1 MDTDTAA
8 GVPADQKVAA
18 AEVAAQALYGIE
30 TGLPEILADET
41 SRYVKQSLSAA
52 PSRTRTDAHPSTPAR
67 PPSHP
72 FVQGH
77 LMRYTT
83 FGHRTGLRVSEYAL
97 GTANFGTGWGA
108 GAEPDE
114 ARRIF
119 DRFAEAGGT
128 FLDSADGYQF
138 GESEEL
144 TGKLISADRDHFVL
158 ATKFTLGATPQADIS
173 KTGNS
178 RKNMVASVEASLKRL
193 STDYIDLLWVHF
205 PDELTPMEE
214 LLRGLDDLVSA
225 GKIHHAALSNF
236 PAWRVSR
243 AVTLADL
250 KNWAPIVGIQHEY
263 SLVERTADRELL
275 PMAEGLGLGA
285 ALWSP
290 LGGGLLTGKYRRSTE
305 GRLSDLGMVVH
316 TESTGQKTAVVDTV
330 LAIAEE
336 TGMTPAQVA
345 VAWVRERAAR
355 SVATLV
361 PIIGPRNL
369 SQLDSY
375 LGALA
380 VHLPDE
386 QYTRL
391 TEVSAVPLGMPH
403 EGIAASLDR
412 LQGGSAGSVTAP
424 VVPVA

>member
-1 MDTDTAA
+1 
-8 GVPADQKVAA
+8 
-18 AEVAAQALYGIE
+18 
-30 TGLPEILADET
+30 
-41 SRYVKQSLSAA
+41 
-52 PSRTRTDAHPSTPAR
+52 
-67 PPSHP
+67 
-72 FVQGH
+72 
-77 LMRYTT
+77 MRYTT

-119 DRFAEAGGT
+119 DRFTEAGGT
-128 FLDSADGYQF
+128 FLDTADTYQF

-144 TGKLISADRDHFVL
+144 TGKFVSADRDHFVL
-158 ATKFTLGATPQADIS
+158 ATKFTLGAAPQPSIS

-193 STDYIDLLWVHF
+193 GTDYIDLLWVHF

-214 LLRGLDDLVSA
+214 ILRGLDDLVRS

-250 KNWAPIVGIQHEY
+250 KDWAPIVGIQHEY

-275 PMAEGLGLGA
+275 PMAESLGLGA

-290 LGGGLLTGKYRRSTE
+290 LGGGLLTGKYRRSAA
-305 GRLSDLGMVVH
+305 GRLSDLGAVIH
-316 TESTGQKTAVVDTV
+316 TESTDQKTAVVDAV
-330 LAIAEE
+330 LAVAEE
-336 TGMTPAQVA
+336 TGVTPAQVS

-355 SVATLV
+355 SATALI
-361 PIIGPRNL
+361 PIIGPRNPT
-369 SQLDSY
+369 QLDSY
-375 LGALA
+375 LSALDFQ
-380 VHLPDE
+380 LPPEHFD
-386 QYTRL
+386 RL
-391 TEVSAVPLGMPH
+391 SQVSAVPLGAPH
-403 EGIAASLDR
+403 EAIAGSLGGI
-412 LQGGSAGSVTAP
+412 QGGDASRVIAP
-424 VVPVA
+424 AAPLA

>member
-1 MDTDTAA
+1 
-8 GVPADQKVAA
+8 
-18 AEVAAQALYGIE
+18 
-30 TGLPEILADET
+30 
-41 SRYVKQSLSAA
+41 
-52 PSRTRTDAHPSTPAR
+52 
-67 PPSHP
+67 
-72 FVQGH
+72 
-77 LMRYTT
+77 MRYTT
-83 FGHRTGLRVSEYAL
+83 FGHKTGLRVSEYAL

-119 DRFAEAGGT
+119 DGFAEAGGT
-128 FLDSADGYQF
+128 FLDTADTYQF

-144 TGKLISADRDHFVL
+144 TGKFISADRDHFVL
-158 ATKFTLGATPQADIS
+158 ATKFTLGATPQPSIS

-193 STDYIDLLWVHF
+193 GTDYIDLLWLHF
-205 PDELTPMEE
+205 PDELTPIEE
-214 LLRGLDDLVSA
+214 ILRGLDDLVSA

-275 PMAEGLGLGA
+275 PMAESLGLGA

-305 GRLSDLGMVVH
+305 GRLSDLGVVIH
-316 TESTGQKTAVVDTV
+316 TENTDQKTAVVDTV
-330 LAIAEE
+330 LALSEE
-336 TGMTPAQVA
+336 TGVTPAQLS

-355 SVATLV
+355 AATSLL
-361 PIIGPRNL
+361 PIIGPRNVT
-369 SQLDSY
+369 QLDSY
-375 LGALA
+375 LSALD
-380 VHLPDE
+380 VQLTPE
-386 QYTRL
+386 QFTRL
-391 TEVSAVPLGMPH
+391 SEVSAVPLGVPH
-403 EGIAASLDR
+403 EGIAKSLGGI
-412 LQGGSAGSVTAP
+412 QGGDAGRVIAP
-424 VVPVA
+424 ATPVA

>member
-1 MDTDTAA
+1 
-8 GVPADQKVAA
+8 
-18 AEVAAQALYGIE
+18 
-30 TGLPEILADET
+30 
-41 SRYVKQSLSAA
+41 
-52 PSRTRTDAHPSTPAR
+52 
-67 PPSHP
+67 
-72 FVQGH
+72 
-77 LMRYTT
+77 MRYMT
-83 FGHRTGLRVSEYAL
+83 FGQRTGLRVSEYAL

-144 TGKLISADRDHFVL
+144 TGKLISADREHFVL
-158 ATKFTLGATPQADIS
+158 ATKFALGAAPQPGIS
-173 KTGNS
+173 RTGNS
-178 RKNMVASVEASLKRL
+178 RKNLIASVEASLKRL
-193 STDYIDLLWVHF
+193 GTDYIDLLWAHF
-205 PDELTPMEE
+205 PDQLTPVEE

-275 PMAEGLGLGA
+275 PMAESLGLGA

-290 LGGGLLTGKYRRSTE
+290 LGGGLLTGKYRRSAE
-305 GRLSDLGMVVH
+305 GRLSDLGMVIH
-316 TESTGQKTAVVDTV
+316 TESTDQKTAVVDTV
-330 LAIAEE
+330 LAIAQE
-336 TGMTPAQVA
+336 TGVTPAQVS

-369 SQLDSY
+369 TQLDGY
-375 LGALA
+375 LGALD
-380 VHLPDE
+380 VRLTDE

-391 TEVSAVPLGMPH
+391 NEISAAPLGVPH

-412 LQGGSAGSVTAP
+412 LQGGNTSRIIAP
-424 VVPVA
+424 VVPVG

>member
-1 MDTDTAA
+1 
-8 GVPADQKVAA
+8 
-18 AEVAAQALYGIE
+18 
-30 TGLPEILADET
+30 
-41 SRYVKQSLSAA
+41 
-52 PSRTRTDAHPSTPAR
+52 
-67 PPSHP
+67 
-72 FVQGH
+72 
-77 LMRYTT
+77 MRYTA

-158 ATKFTLGATPQADIS
+158 ATKFALGATPHADIS
-173 KTGNS
+173 RTGNS
-178 RKNMVASVEASLKRL
+178 RKNMVASVESSLKRL

-243 AVTLADL
+243 AATLADL
-250 KNWAPIVGIQHEY
+250 KNWAPVVGIQHEY

-275 PMAEGLGLGA
+275 PMAESLGLGA

-290 LGGGLLTGKYRRSTE
+290 LGGGLLTGKYRSSAE

-316 TESTGQKTAVVDTV
+316 TESTAQKTSVVDTV

-336 TGMTPAQVA
+336 TGTTPAQVA

-361 PIIGPRNL
+361 PIIGPRSL
-369 SQLDSY
+369 AQLNSY
-375 LGALA
+375 LGALD
-380 VHLPDE
+380 VHLTGD
-386 QYTRL
+386 QYSRL

-412 LQGGSAGSVTAP
+412 LQGGTADRVTAP

>member
-1 MDTDTAA
+1 
-8 GVPADQKVAA
+8 
-18 AEVAAQALYGIE
+18 
-30 TGLPEILADET
+30 
-41 SRYVKQSLSAA
+41 
-52 PSRTRTDAHPSTPAR
+52 
-67 PPSHP
+67 
-72 FVQGH
+72 
-77 LMRYTT
+77 MRYTT

-97 GTANFGTGWGA
+97 GTAKFGTGWGA

-128 FLDSADGYQF
+128 FLDSADGHQF

-158 ATKFTLGATPQADIS
+158 ATKFTLGAAPQPDIS

-193 STDYIDLLWVHF
+193 GTDYIDLLWVHF

-263 SLVERTADRELL
+263 SLVERTAERELL

-290 LGGGLLTGKYRRSTE
+290 LGGGLLTGKYRSSAE
-305 GRLSDLGMVVH
+305 GRLSDLGMVIH

-336 TGMTPAQVA
+336 TGVAPAQVA

-361 PIIGPRNL
+361 PIIGPRSL

-375 LGALA
+375 LGALD
-380 VHLPDE
+380 VQLTDE
-386 QYTRL
+386 QYNRL
-391 TEVSAVPLGMPH
+391 AEVSAVPLGEPH
-403 EGIAASLDR
+403 EGIAATLDR
-412 LQGGSAGSVTAP
+412 LQGGGVDRVTAP

>member
-1 MDTDTAA
+1 
-8 GVPADQKVAA
+8 
-18 AEVAAQALYGIE
+18 
-30 TGLPEILADET
+30 
-41 SRYVKQSLSAA
+41 
-52 PSRTRTDAHPSTPAR
+52 
-67 PPSHP
+67 
-72 FVQGH
+72 
-77 LMRYTT
+77 MRYTT
-83 FGHRTGLRVSEYAL
+83 FGRLTGLRVSEYAL

-128 FLDSADGYQF
+128 FLDSADAYQF

-158 ATKFTLGATPQADIS
+158 ATKFALGSAPQPAIS
-173 KTGNS
+173 RTGTS
-178 RKNMVASVEASLKRL
+178 RKNTVASVEASLKRL
-193 STDYIDLLWVHF
+193 GTDYIDLLWVHF

-214 LLRGLDDLVSA
+214 LLRGLDDLVST

-250 KNWAPIVGIQHEY
+250 KSWTPIVGIQHEY

-275 PMAEGLGLGA
+275 PMAESLGLGA

-290 LGGGLLTGKYRRSTE
+290 LGGGLLTGKYRSSAE
-305 GRLSDLGMVVH
+305 GRLSDLGMVIH

-330 LAIAEE
+330 LAVAEE
-336 TGMTPAQVA
+336 TGVTPAQVA

-361 PIIGPRNL
+361 PIIGPRTL
-369 SQLDSY
+369 AQLESY
-375 LGALA
+375 LGALDVQLTDA
-380 VHLPDE
+380 
-386 QYTRL
+386 QYSRL
-391 TEVSAVPLGMPH
+391 AEVSAVPLGAPH
-403 EGIAASLDR
+403 EGIGASLHR
-412 LQGGSAGSVTAP
+412 LQGGSADRVTAP

>member
-1 MDTDTAA
+1 
-8 GVPADQKVAA
+8 
-18 AEVAAQALYGIE
+18 
-30 TGLPEILADET
+30 
-41 SRYVKQSLSAA
+41 
-52 PSRTRTDAHPSTPAR
+52 
-67 PPSHP
+67 
-72 FVQGH
+72 
-77 LMRYTT
+77 MRYTT

-128 FLDSADGYQF
+128 FLDTADTYQF

-144 TGKLISADRDHFVL
+144 TGKLVSTDRDHFVL
-158 ATKFTLGATPQADIS
+158 ATKFTLGAVPQPSIS
-173 KTGNS
+173 RTGNS

-193 STDYIDLLWVHF
+193 GTDYIDLLWVHF
-205 PDELTPMEE
+205 PDQLTPMEE
-214 LLRGLDDLVSA
+214 ILRGLDDLVSS

-250 KNWAPIVGIQHEY
+250 KNWAPIVGIQNEY
-263 SLVERTADRELL
+263 SLVERSADRELL
-275 PMAEGLGLGA
+275 PMAESLGLGA

-305 GRLSDLGMVVH
+305 GRLTDLGAVIH
-316 TESTGQKTAVVDTV
+316 TESTDQKTAVVDAV

-336 TGMTPAQVA
+336 TGVTPAQVA

-355 SVATLV
+355 SATSLV
-361 PIIGPRNL
+361 PIIGPRSL
-369 SQLDSY
+369 TQLDSY
-375 LGALA
+375 LGALDVQLTPQQFA
-380 VHLPDE
+380 
-386 QYTRL
+386 RL
-391 TEVSAVPLGMPH
+391 TDVSAVPLGAPH
-403 EGIAASLDR
+403 EAIAASLSGI
-412 LQGGSAGSVTAP
+412 QGGESSRVIALAP
-424 VVPVA
+424 VG

>member
-1 MDTDTAA
+1 
-8 GVPADQKVAA
+8 
-18 AEVAAQALYGIE
+18 
-30 TGLPEILADET
+30 
-41 SRYVKQSLSAA
+41 
-52 PSRTRTDAHPSTPAR
+52 
-67 PPSHP
+67 
-72 FVQGH
+72 
-77 LMRYTT
+77 MRYTT

-128 FLDSADGYQF
+128 FLDTADTYQF

-144 TGKLISADRDHFVL
+144 TGKFISADRDHFVL
-158 ATKFTLGATPQADIS
+158 ATKFTLGATPQPGIS
-173 KTGNS
+173 TTGNS

-193 STDYIDLLWVHF
+193 GTDYIDLLWVHF
-205 PDELTPMEE
+205 PDQLTPMEE
-214 LLRGLDDLVSA
+214 ILRGLDDLVSS

-250 KNWAPIVGIQHEY
+250 KNWAPIVGIQNEY

-275 PMAEGLGLGA
+275 PMAESLGLGA

-290 LGGGLLTGKYRRSTE
+290 LGGGLLTGKYRLSTE
-305 GRLSDLGMVVH
+305 GRLSDLGAVIH

-336 TGMTPAQVA
+336 IGATPAQVA

-355 SVATLV
+355 STTALV
-361 PIIGPRNL
+361 PIIGPRDL
-369 SQLDSY
+369 TQLDSY
-375 LGALA
+375 LSALD
-380 VHLPDE
+380 VQLTPE
-386 QYTRL
+386 QLARL
-391 TEVSAVPLGMPH
+391 SDVSAVPLGVPH
-403 EGIAASLDR
+403 EAIAGALPGIRGGDADR
-412 LQGGSAGSVTAP
+412 VIAPAAP
-424 VVPVA
+424 VA